1 MHVYIFILLTPW
13 NSTKKCQI
21 LKRLNRKH
29 ISSTLPC
36 TRTLCSTSLAVKEE
50 LNSLKLTGSS
60 TKTPRAEITGTSKLE
75 GFSILSC
82 GQVFMGESEKD
93 EMLWLELDIRS

>member
-1 MHVYIFILLTPW
+1 MHVYIFILLTPC

-36 TRTLCSTSLAVKEE
+36 TSLAVKEE

-75 GFSILSC
+75 GVSILSC

-93 EMLWLELDIRS
+93 EMLWLELDIHS